1 VNLDQVDLSV
11 FRLSLQVGVMAT
23 VLCIVVGLPLAWWIA
38 RAHPLVGGVL
48 SSLVL
53 LPLVLPPTVI
63 GYYVLYVLGRQSRV
77 GRFLI
82 DDLGIRLVF
91 TWQGAAIA
99 AAIVS
104 LPLFVRTAQAGF
116 ESLNSEVVQVAH
128 TLAPRPLV
136 FLRVVLPMA
145 WPALAAAVL
154 IAFARGVGEFGAT
167 VIVAGNIPGVTQ
179 TAPTAIYDAVQA
191 GNSSLANTLALL
203 LLLAGLVLLAGLS
216 FFLYRART
224 FA

>member
-1 VNLDQVDLSV
+1 MSLDQVDASV
-11 FRLSLQVGVMAT
+11 FRLSLQVGLMAT
-23 VLCIVVGLPLAWWIA
+23 LLCIVVGLPLAWWIA
-38 RAHPLVGGVL
+38 RTRPLVSGLL
-48 SSLVL
+48 SSVVL

-82 DDLGIRLVF
+82 DDLDLRLVF
-91 TWQGAAIA
+91 TWQGAGIA

-116 ESLNSEVVQVAH
+116 ESLDSEVVQVAQ
-128 TLAPRPLV
+128 TLAPRPRV

-145 WPALAAAVL
+145 WPSLAAAVL

-167 VIVAGNIPGVTQ
+167 VIVAGNIPGETQ

-191 GNSSLANTLALL
+191 GNSGLANTLALL

-216 FFLYRART
+216 FFLRRART
-224 FA
+224 LA